1 MVPSTPG
8 RMLPPPTISILD
20 HLFQS
25 DSGLEEGTRQVSFNE
40 KGSMAIKGWN
50 SAGPGKVRPRKFCE
64 RAVKYKL

>member
-8 RMLPPPTISILD
+8 RMLPSPISILD

-25 DSGLEEGTRQVSFNE
+25 DSGLEEGTRQVSLNE
-40 KGSMAIKGWN
+40 KGSVGIKGWN
-50 SAGPGKVRPRKFCE
+50 SAGTGKVRPRKFCE